1 MLQISVPFP
10 FSHFFF
16 YVFLIK
22 LQLLDFWPLHIFQFS
37 FYFATIVIHMSSIQH
52 IARNGKEV
60 QLLNVSN
67 KATES
72 SLPRDIPQRT
82 VCSFSFL
89 FVPFPRKC
97 PLKHIDFHTRQDPL
111 TEATAEDSL
120 EQI

>member
-10 FSHFFF
+10 FYHFFF
-16 YVFLIK
+16 YIFLIK

-37 FYFATIVIHMSSIQH
+37 FYFATIVIHLSSIQH

-72 SLPRDIPQRT
+72 PLPRDIPQRT

-89 FVPFPRKC
+89 FLENV
-97 PLKHIDFHTRQDPL
+97 PLKNTDFHTRRDPL
-111 TEATAEDSL
+111 TGATAEDSL